1 MAVLDEVRGI
11 FVSIQAA
18 GKDLDELDAQHHPGQ
33 GKSCPT
39 LTTYVE
45 AVDNAE
51 FAIRLAVDQTYAWG
65 LPHHGLAFFVKVDG
79 KRIRGRILEGPH
91 ITSCG
96 PWVKTIRGQCDPHGG
111 SGRWLEKRFKF
122 REVNIDQV
130 EEETDASTA
139 TDELG
144 MVQVKVCR
152 VKVGQPLGE
161 PPLYGA
167 GEPDSLELSEK
178 SLKGK
183 AISHVTSYSEARSFR
198 LPSTRHLERHPGDTG
213 PIAIFQFRY
222 GSREALKQE
231 SVVPRTPDPPSTV
244 GGLPNAERDRMDG
257 LFASTQVMIETVA
270 GFRIKCESDERP
282 DFTPED

>member
-18 GKDLDELDAQHHPGQ
+18 GKDLKELNAQQHPGQ

-39 LTTYVE
+39 LTAYVE

-65 LPHHGLAFFVKVDG
+65 LPHHGLAFFIKVDG
-79 KRIRGRILEGPH
+79 KRVRGRVLEGPH
-91 ITSCG
+91 IISCG
-96 PWVKTIRGQCDPHGG
+96 PWVKTVRGQCDPHGG

-122 REVNIDQV
+122 REVSIV
-130 EEETDASTA
+130 EEETGVSA

-144 MVQVKVCR
+144 VVQVKVCR

-167 GEPDSLELSEK
+167 GEPDSFELSEN

-183 AISHVTSYSEARSFR
+183 AISHVTSYSEARDFR
-198 LPSTRHLERHPGDTG
+198 FPSARHLERYPGDTG

-222 GSREALKQE
+222 QSREALKQKF
-231 SVVPRTPDPPSTV
+231 VALRTPNPPSTV
-244 GGLPNAERDRMDG
+244 GGLPKAERHHMDG
-257 LFASTQVMIETVA
+257 LFASTQATIETVA
-270 GFRIKCESDERP
+270 ELHTKCESDESP
-282 DFTPED
+282 DFTWEG

>member
-18 GKDLDELDAQHHPGQ
+18 GKDLEELGAQHHPGQ

-51 FAIRLAVDQTYAWG
+51 FAIRLAVDHTYAWG
-65 LPHHGLAFFVKVDG
+65 VPHHGLAFFIKVDG
-79 KRIRGRILEGPH
+79 RRIRGRILEGPH

-96 PWVKTIRGQCDPHGG
+96 PWVKIIRGQCGPHGG

-122 REVNIDQV
+122 REVNIV
-130 EEETDASTA
+130 GEETGASA
-139 TDELG
+139 TEALG

-161 PPLYGA
+161 PPLYGV
-167 GEPDSLELSEK
+167 GEPDSFELSEK
-178 SLKGK
+178 SLKDK

-198 LPSTRHLERHPGDTG
+198 LPSTRHLERHSGDTG

-222 GSREALKQE
+222 GSREALQKE
-231 SVVPRTPDPPSTV
+231 SVLPRTPDPPSTV
-244 GGLPNAERDRMDG
+244 GGLPNAERDRTDS
-257 LFASTQVMIETVA
+257 LFASTRAATETVA
-270 GFRIKCESDERP
+270 GLRMKCESDESPNITR
-282 DFTPED
+282 ED